1 MRRALALLLLCA
13 PALACALEP
22 LGDAALAQVAARDG
36 MSFNLNGFSM
46 SGTTELRYT
55 TGDGS
60 ASFAVANL
68 SAARSDNLDA
78 PFADPYRLDVEK
90 SPGRADIVS
99 LMRPA
104 NTAGREVWQL
114 AWDFGVRA
122 DGLDVNGG
130 SVILKD
136 LAFYGGGMQWS
147 TPASGEGLAFG
158 YSLRSDLG
166 SLALQPNGRAS
177 PGEALVLSGVQVGA
191 AADGGGA
198 PSGPWRIADVTS
210 QPGIYNARTDDAG
223 AASLHVGIEWPDAA
237 GAPTGTIQVQ
247 NISFRSDVTGP
258 LDLGSSRIG
267 GIQLQY
273 LDIKFHP

>member
-1 MRRALALLLLCA
+1 MRRALPLLLLCA
-13 PALACALEP
+13 PGLACALEP

-46 SGTTELRYT
+46 SGATELRYT
-55 TGDGS
+55 TGDNS
-60 ASFAVANL
+60 ASFSIANL
-68 SAARSDNLDA
+68 SASRSDNVDA
-78 PFADPYRLDVEK
+78 PFADPYRLDVLK

-99 LMRPA
+99 LMRPENA
-104 NTAGREVWQL
+104 AGREVWQL

-147 TPASGEGLAFG
+147 APASGEGLAFG
-158 YSLRSDLG
+158 YALRSDLG
-166 SLALQPNGRAS
+166 SLSLQPNGRAAA
-177 PGEALVLSGVQVGA
+177 GEALVFSGVQVGA
-191 AADGGGA
+191 AAPDGGA
-198 PSGPWRIADVTS
+198 PGGPWRIADVTS

-223 AASLHVGIEWPDAA
+223 NPSLHLGIEWPDAA
-237 GAPTGTIQVQ
+237 GAATGTLQVG
-247 NISFRSDVTGP
+247 NIGFRSDVSGP
-258 LDLGSSRIG
+258 VDLGAARIG